1 MLNAPPNHAGTHRG
15 RSVPIQPSLLKMTY
29 SGPMTTGKG
38 IIIVASITA
47 KSTPRPRQRI
57 RENP

>member
-1 MLNAPPNHAGTHRG
+1 MNAPRTTPAPTGAAAS
-15 RSVPIQPSLLKMTY
+15 RSQPSLLKMTY

-47 KSTPRPRQRI
+47 NEHRATAQRI